1 MELVKVIID
10 GEEKLVDKE
19 TFVFEKKVVEKKV
32 VEDKEEVEAPVVR
45 RGRPKK
51 EV

>member
-1 MELVKVIID
+1 MELIKIIID
-10 GEEKLVDKE
+10 GEEKIVDRE
-19 TFVFEKKVVEKKV
+19 TFVFEEKVVEKKV

-45 RGRPKK
+45 RGRPRK

>member
-10 GEEKLVDKE
+10 GEEKMVDKE
-19 TFVFEKKVVEKKV
+19 TFVFEKKVFEKKV